1 MKEIGRDGHRERIRE
16 DYLNNPDAE
25 MSDIHVIELLLTYA
39 IPRKDVKPI
48 AYALI
53 NEFHT
58 LENIISADI
67 NELKK
72 IDGIGE
78 RSAILFHLINRI
90 NKTIVT
96 QQAKKPK
103 NFNNSDI
110 VARYLINSIGQQNI
124 ENFIVITLN
133 NKNDVINFH
142 TISQGNAKNA
152 QISKEIITRKVLN
165 DHAAAVVLAHN
176 HPNSSVSPSMDDI
189 DTTVSILNL
198 LRQFEIKLHDHIIV
212 NEKEALCMSAT
223 LEYANYF
230 D

>member
-16 DYLNNPDAE
+16 DYLKNPDAE
-25 MSDIHVIELLLTYA
+25 MNDIHIIELLLTYA

-48 AYALI
+48 AYALL
-53 NEFHT
+53 NEFKT
-58 LENIISADI
+58 LENIFNADM

-72 IDGIGE
+72 IKGIGDS
-78 RSAILFHLINRI
+78 SAILFHLINKI
-90 NKTIVT
+90 NKTIVA

-110 VARYLINSIGQQNI
+110 VARYLINTIGQQSV

-212 NEKEALCMSAT
+212 NEEEALCMSAT
-223 LEYANYF
+223 LDYANYF